1 MAILSEEQT
10 MLRDMAREWT
20 KKENPVGAFR
30 KVRDE
35 KMEGGYDASVFA
47 EMAEMGWTGVIIPE
61 EQGGSDF
68 GYMSLGLVLEETGR
82 SLTASPLLAS
92 ALGAASALMLGGSD
106 AQKSAWLP
114 KIASGEVI
122 GTLAV
127 DEGPRHNPAKND
139 TSVSGGKLSGTK
151 MFVPEGMSAGLF
163 IVAAAD
169 GVYLVDGSD
178 GGVTRS
184 DRAMVDQRG
193 WAEVTFDG
201 AAAERLEA
209 GGDGLLDQILDR
221 ARIGAAAEMLG
232 MASQAFDV
240 TLAYLKQRVQFNQV
254 LSSFQALQHR
264 MADLFGE
271 IELMRSAVEN
281 GLTALDDQRGDI
293 AIAASQAKAVAN
305 DTIHHMSREAV
316 QLHGGIGM
324 TDEYDIGFYLKRAR
338 TLEQLWGSSAFH
350 RERFAKLNDF

>member
-30 KVRDE
+30 KVRDADADA
-35 KMEGGYDASVFA
+35 GYDAAVYA
-47 EMAEMGWTGVIIPE
+47 EMAEMGWAGVIIPE
-61 EQGGSDF
+61 AQGGSDF

-92 ALGAASALMLGGSD
+92 ALGAASALILGGSD

-122 GTLAV
+122 GTLAI
-127 DEGPRHNPAKND
+127 DEGPRHHPDKND

-163 IVAAAD
+163 IVSAAD
-169 GVYLVDGSD
+169 GVYLVDGSAD
-178 GGVTRS
+178 GVTRS
-184 DRAMVDQRG
+184 GRSMVDQRG
-193 WAEVTFDG
+193 WAELTFDG
-201 AAAERLEA
+201 APAEKLA
-209 GGDGLLDQILDR
+209 DGGDDLLDQILDR
-221 ARIGAAAEMLG
+221 ARIGASAEMLG
-232 MASQAFDV
+232 MALQAFEV
-240 TLAYLKQRVQFNQV
+240 TLGYLKQRVQFNQV

-281 GLTALDDQRGDI
+281 GLAALDDKRGDI
-293 AIAASQAKAVAN
+293 AMAASQAKAVAS
-305 DTIHHMSREAV
+305 DAIHHMSKEAV
-316 QLHGGIGM
+316 QMHGGIGM

-350 RERFAKLNDF
+350 RERFARLNDY

>member
-30 KVRDE
+30 KMRDGDFD
-35 KMEGGYDASVFA
+35 GGFDPAVYGQ
-47 EMAEMGWTGVIIPE
+47 MAEMGWTGVIIPE
-61 EQGGSDF
+61 DQGGSDF

-92 ALGAASALMLGGSD
+92 ALGAASALILGGSD
-106 AQKSAWLP
+106 AQKEAWLP
-114 KIASGEVI
+114 KIASGEAI
-122 GTLAV
+122 GTLAI
-127 DEGPRHNPAKND
+127 DEGPRHDPSKCD
-139 TSVSGGKLSGTK
+139 TSVSDGKLSGTK

-163 IVAAAD
+163 VVSAKD
-169 GVYLVDGSD
+169 GVYLVDGSAD
-178 GGVTRS
+178 GITRS
-184 DRAMVDQRG
+184 DRSLVDQRG
-193 WAEVTFDG
+193 WAEISFDG
-201 AAAERLEA
+201 VPAEKLEN
-209 GGDGLLDQILDR
+209 GGEDLLDQVLDR

-232 MASQAFDV
+232 MASEAFDV

-271 IELMRSAVEN
+271 IELMRSAVETA
-281 GLTALDDQRGDI
+281 LAALDDKRPDI
-293 AIAASQAKAVAN
+293 AMLASQAKAVAS
-305 DTIHHMSREAV
+305 DTIHHMSKEAV

-324 TDEYDIGFYLKRAR
+324 TDEYAIGFYLKRAR
-338 TLEQLWGSSAFH
+338 TLEQLWGSSTFH
-350 RERFAKLNDF
+350 RERFARLNDY